1 MGRFWRSLTLAGLLF
16 AASLLSGC
24 SQPRLTL
31 SPEELYALPTLPA
44 KYTELNTQLSA
55 LLESG
60 AEYAA
65 PTSGANIQSVQLV
78 DLDGDGQQEAV
89 AFFRNSTEE
98 KPLKIYIFRSGH
110 EDYEQAALIESSGMS
125 IYSVRYVDLDGD
137 GRREILVGWRLSAEL
152 QALGVYAL
160 QGDQVQPLM
169 FSMYSRYEVLD
180 FDEDGRQEVVVL
192 RSDTDGNSV
201 AEYYDWSGKT
211 LEITSAAPLSMT
223 MAELR
228 SVDMGTLREGERA
241 LFVTGVSED
250 TRAITDI
257 LIYRDGGV
265 ANIVRSDYTGVSSEI
280 FRSIS
285 LKPTDIDGDGVTEVP
300 MPVALPSAVEGSEEV
315 YWQVYW
321 RSYNARGQGE
331 VAASTY
337 HNTAEGWYLML
348 PDTWEGQL
356 AVRQVIGVDERG
368 TIFSR
373 RRGAGE
379 TPEDFLGIYTIT
391 GSSRE
396 YKAVRNNRFVL
407 KRQSS
412 TIYSAVFFGEGT
424 DWSGTINQEE
434 LNQRF
439 RLITREW
446 TAGVN

>member
-1 MGRFWRSLTLAGLLF
+1 MTAIKKTLCLSFCALLTL
-16 AASLLSGC
+16 LLSAC
-24 SQPRLTL
+24 MFNS
-31 SPEELYALPTLPA
+31 SPEEMYELPHIPEEYA
-44 KYTELNTQLSA
+44 A
-55 LLESG
+55 LRESIDGILAAG

-65 PTSGANIQSVQLV
+65 PTSGTNIQSVQLV
-78 DLDGDGQQEAV
+78 DLDGDGTEEAV
-89 AFFRNSTEE
+89 AFFRNSAEE
-98 KPLKIYIFRSGH
+98 KPLKIYIFRSIH
-110 EDYEQAALIESSGMS
+110 EGYEQAALIESSGMS
-125 IYSVRYVDLDGD
+125 IYSVRYVDMDGD

-152 QALGVYAL
+152 QAVGVYTL
-160 QGDQVQPLM
+160 QEYQVQPLM
-169 FSMYSRYEVLD
+169 FSMYSRYEALD
-180 FDEDGRQEVVVL
+180 FDGDGLQEMVVL

-228 SVDMGTLREGERA
+228 SVDMGTLREGDRA

-257 LIYRDGGV
+257 LIYRDGGI

-300 MPVALPSAVEGSEEV
+300 MPVALPSAIEGSEEV
-315 YWQVYW
+315 HWQVYW

-348 PDTWEGQL
+348 PETWDGKL

-368 TIFSR
+368 TIFSCR
-373 RRGAGE
+373 SGNGE
-379 TPEDFLGIYTIT
+379 EPLDFLGIYTIT

-396 YKAVRNNRFVL
+396 YKAVRNSRFVL
-407 KRQSS
+407 KRQAS
-412 TIYSAVFFGEGT
+412 TIYAAVFFEDGA
-424 DWSGTINQEE
+424 DWEQTIDQEE

-439 RLITREW
+439 RLIAREW

>member
-1 MGRFWRSLTLAGLLF
+1 
-16 AASLLSGC
+16 
-24 SQPRLTL
+24 
-31 SPEELYALPTLPA
+31 
-44 KYTELNTQLSA
+44 
-55 LLESG
+55 
-60 AEYAA
+60 
-65 PTSGANIQSVQLV
+65 
-78 DLDGDGQQEAV
+78 
-89 AFFRNSTEE
+89 
-98 KPLKIYIFRSGH
+98 
-110 EDYEQAALIESSGMS
+110 MS

-321 RSYNARGQGE
+321 
-331 VAASTY
+331 
-337 HNTAEGWYLML
+337 
-348 PDTWEGQL
+348 P
-356 AVRQVIGVDERG
+356 
-368 TIFSR
+368 
-373 RRGAGE
+373 
-379 TPEDFLGIYTIT
+379 
-391 GSSRE
+391 
-396 YKAVRNNRFVL
+396 
-407 KRQSS
+407 
-412 TIYSAVFFGEGT
+412 SA
-424 DWSGTINQEE
+424 
-434 LNQRF
+434 
-439 RLITREW
+439 
-446 TAGVN
+446 

>member
-1 MGRFWRSLTLAGLLF
+1 LRTKLLGLTACALLP
-16 AASLLSGC
+16 LLLCGC
-24 SQPRLTL
+24 MFNS
-31 SPEELYALPTLPA
+31 SPEEMYELPHIPEEYA
-44 KYTELNTQLSA
+44 A
-55 LLESG
+55 LQERIDEIVAAG

-65 PTSGANIQSVQLV
+65 PISGTNIQSVQLV
-78 DLDGDGQQEAV
+78 DLDGDGVEEAV
-89 AFFRNSTEE
+89 AFFRNSSEE
-98 KPLKIYIFRSGH
+98 KSLKIYIFRSIRDG
-110 EDYEQAALIESSGMS
+110 YEQAALIESSGMS
-125 IYSVRYVDLDGD
+125 IYSVRYVDMDGD
-137 GRREILVGWRLSAEL
+137 GRMEILVGWRISAEL
-152 QALGVYAL
+152 QALGVYGL
-160 QGDQVQPLM
+160 PNYQVQPLL
-169 FSMYSRYEVLD
+169 FSMYSRYETLD
-180 FDEDGRQEVVVL
+180 FDEDGMQELIVL

-201 AEYYDWSGKT
+201 AEYYDWSGQT
-211 LEITSAAPLSMT
+211 LEIVSIAPLSMT

-285 LKPTDIDGDGVTEVP
+285 LKPADIDGDGVTEVP
-300 MPVALPSAVEGSEEV
+300 MPVALPGSLAGTEEV

-331 VAASTY
+331 VVASTY

-348 PDTWEGQL
+348 PDAWDGKL
-356 AVRQVIGVDERG
+356 CVRQTAGSEERG
-368 TIFSR
+368 TIFSYR
-373 RRGAGE
+373 ASAGE
-379 TPEDFLGIYTIT
+379 KPVDVLGIYTIT

-407 KRQSS
+407 KRQAN
-412 TIYSAVFFGEGT
+412 TVYSAVFFEEGAERAP
-424 DWSGTINQEE
+424 DQEE

-439 RLITREW
+439 RLILREW
-446 TAGVN
+446 SPGVN

>member
-1 MGRFWRSLTLAGLLF
+1 MTAIKKTLCLSFCALLTL
-16 AASLLSGC
+16 LLSAC
-24 SQPRLTL
+24 MFNS
-31 SPEELYALPTLPA
+31 SPEEMYELPHIPDEIVA
-44 KYTELNTQLSA
+44 A
-55 LLESG
+55 G

-65 PTSGANIQSVQLV
+65 PTSGTNIQSVQLV
-78 DLDGDGQQEAV
+78 DLDGDGTEEAV
-89 AFFRNSTEE
+89 AFFRNSAEE
-98 KPLKIYIFRSGH
+98 KPLKIYIFRSIH
-110 EDYEQAALIESSGMS
+110 EGYEQAALIESSGMS
-125 IYSVRYVDLDGD
+125 IYSVRYVDMDGD

-152 QALGVYAL
+152 QAVGVYTL
-160 QGDQVQPLM
+160 QEYQVQPLM
-169 FSMYSRYEVLD
+169 FSMYSRYEALD
-180 FDEDGRQEVVVL
+180 FDGDGLQEMVVL

-228 SVDMGTLREGERA
+228 SVDMGTLREGDRA

-257 LIYRDGGV
+257 LIYRDSGI

-300 MPVALPSAVEGSEEV
+300 MPVALPSAIEGSEEV
-315 YWQVYW
+315 HWQVYW

-348 PDTWEGQL
+348 PESWDGKL

-368 TIFSR
+368 TIFSCR
-373 RRGAGE
+373 SGNGE
-379 TPEDFLGIYTIT
+379 EPLDFLGIYTIT

-396 YKAVRNNRFVL
+396 YKAVRNSRFVL
-407 KRQSS
+407 KRQAS
-412 TIYSAVFFGEGT
+412 TIYAAVFFEDGA
-424 DWSGTINQEE
+424 DWEQTIDQEE

-439 RLITREW
+439 RLIAREW